1 MGRPRAS
8 QVKTATPTRVLE
20 AAELEFAE
28 SGFTATKLA
37 DIAARAGIRRPSLLY
52 HFASKEELYAAT
64 VRRAFERLGVALAGA
79 MQSEGEFEQRLL
91 ATASGAAQFFA
102 ECPAVGRIV
111 ARELVDATGPGAPI
125 VLQQVVPII
134 DAVERFVQ
142 LHGGDRIRDGLEIRG
157 AILCI
162 ASDLIMHAAAGE
174 LREPLWGRTHNVEE
188 LCRALMLR

>member
-64 VRRAFERLGVALAGA
+64 VRRAFERLGAALGEA

-91 ATASGAAQFFA
+91 ATASGAARFFE

-134 DAVERFVQ
+134 DAVEGFIERN
-142 LHGGDRIRDGLEIRG
+142 GGERLREGLAVRS
-157 AILCI
+157 AIMCI
-162 ASDLIMHAAAGE
+162 ASDLIMHASAGE
-174 LREPLWGRTHNVEE
+174 LRDPLWGRTHDVEE